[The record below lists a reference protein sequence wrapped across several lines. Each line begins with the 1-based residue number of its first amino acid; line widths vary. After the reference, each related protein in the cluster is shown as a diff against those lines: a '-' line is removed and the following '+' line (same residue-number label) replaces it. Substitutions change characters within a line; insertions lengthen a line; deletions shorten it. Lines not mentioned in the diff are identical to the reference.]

1 MSARSHTP
9 PRVTIGLPV
18 YNGEKFLG
26 AAIDSILAQTFT
38 DFELIVSD
46 NASTDGTAE
55 IARQYEA
62 RDSRVLYVRHPRNI
76 GIAGNFWGVVT
87 RARGELLRWVAVDD
101 LCRPEAVARCVEAL
115 DANPSAVLAYTHT
128 EFIDEN
134 DEPRSEFKDYVEGM
148 HLVADR
154 PSDRFFQSLG
164 NSNWCNPQYGVI
176 RAETLRRTRGL
187 GAYRGSD
194 IVLLAELSLF
204 GTFIEVPERLFLRR
218 VHDDAMT
225 AKSEGD
231 QQHEYTPGRPQVAY
245 MREWRHL
252 WELWRAA
259 MHAPISWTERA
270 RISVLLLRRAR
281 WNRDVLAREL
291 LGRASG
297 FIPKPTHLPHRGTS
311 A

>member
-1 MSARSHTP
+1 MSVHSHTS
-9 PRVTIGLPV
+9 PRVTIGIPV
-18 YNGEKFLG
+18 YNGEQFLA
-26 AAIDSILAQTFT
+26 AAIDSVLAQSFT

-46 NASTDGTAE
+46 NASTDGTAD
-55 IARQYEA
+55 IARQYAA
-62 RDSRVLYVRHPRNI
+62 RDSRVQFVRHPRNI
-76 GIAGNFWGVVT
+76 GIAGNFGGIVT
-87 RARGELLRWVAVDD
+87 RARGEFLRWVAVDD
-101 LCRPEAVARCVEAL
+101 LCRPEAVGRCVEAL

-154 PSDRFFQSLG
+154 PSDRFFQSLA

-176 RAETLRRTRGL
+176 RTETLRRTRGL
-187 GAYRGSD
+187 GTYRGSD

-204 GTFIEVPERLFLRR
+204 GTFVEVPERLFLRR
-218 VHDDAMT
+218 VHDGAMT
-225 AKSEGD
+225 AKSGAD
-231 QQHEYTPGRPQVAY
+231 QQQEFTPGRPPVAY

-259 MHAPISWTERA
+259 IHAPISLTERA
-270 RISVLLLRRAR
+270 RISMLLLRRGR

-291 LGRASG
+291 LGRASD
-297 FIPKPTHLPHRGTS
+297 FIPKPANLPPRRTS